1 MKTTTLLQLQASQ
14 LQLKYRR
21 RVIWNIPQLDWLQ
34 GESIY
39 LRGINGSGK
48 TSLMKVIA
56 GLQSASQGRI
66 SLNRADL
73 TPARVCCYL
82 HQHPWLFSS
91 SVRKNLAITG
101 HSHHLKGLNQ
111 KALKQQLDEL
121 LHWAGLM
128 ELAEQPARTL
138 SGGERQRLAL
148 ARARLIQPRFWLLDE
163 PTASLDAP
171 SVQRLAL
178 MLEDLQQQG
187 VGLLLTSHQQNE
199 VTELCSQQWMLDNGQ
214 LHI

>member
-1 MKTTTLLQLQASQ
+1 MKTTTPMLLQARQ

-21 RVIWNIPQLDWLQ
+21 RVIWDIPQLYWHQ

-56 GLQSASQGRI
+56 GLQSPSKGQVK
-66 SLNRADL
+66 LNPSGHK
-73 TPARVCCYL
+73 PANNCCYL
-82 HQHPWLFSS
+82 HQHPWLFSN
-91 SVRKNLAITG
+91 SVRNNLLITG
-101 HSHHLKGLNQ
+101 HSHHLKGLNH
-111 KALKQQLDEL
+111 QQLNRQLDDL
-121 LHWAGLM
+121 LVWAGLM

-163 PTASLDAP
+163 PTASLDEQ

-178 MLEDLQQQG
+178 MLEELQQQG
-187 VGLLLTSHQQNE
+187 VGLLLTSHQQNA